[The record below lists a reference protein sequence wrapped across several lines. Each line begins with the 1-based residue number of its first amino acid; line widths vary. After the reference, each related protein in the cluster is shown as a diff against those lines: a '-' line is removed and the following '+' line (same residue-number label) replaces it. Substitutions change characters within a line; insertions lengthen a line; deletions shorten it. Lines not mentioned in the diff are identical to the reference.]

1 MDAKFMNSENSQASD
16 PQKLLLNLSVK
27 IKLKR
32 SDKYVALSNLSI
44 YYTWK
49 NIKKSYNNNK
59 SKISDPT
66 WNLNYLM
73 DHILYQKF
81 KIILNIPSKNHEKI
95 TDNPSIRI
103 YINKIENKV
112 TFKIKPG
119 YYFELLTP
127 EKTKLLGS
135 TERNI
140 T

>member
-1 MDAKFMNSENSQASD
+1 MDAIFRNSENSQTSD
-16 PQKLLLNLSVK
+16 PHKLLLNLSVK

-81 KIILNIPSKNHEKI
+81 KIILNISSKKHEKI
-95 TDNPSIRI
+95 TDNPSIKI
-103 YINKIENKV
+103 YINKIENRV
-112 TFKIKPG
+112 TFRIKPG

-127 EKTKLLGS
+127 EKN
-135 TERNI
+135 EI
-140 T
+140 TRKH

>member
-1 MDAKFMNSENSQASD
+1 MDAIFRNSENSQTSD
-16 PQKLLLNLSVK
+16 PHKLLLNLSVK

-112 TFKIKPG
+112 TFKINPG

-127 EKTKLLGS
+127 EKTKLLGN

>member
-1 MDAKFMNSENSQASD
+1 MEE
-16 PQKLLLNLSVK
+16 
-27 IKLKR
+27 
-32 SDKYVALSNLSI
+32 Y
-44 YYTWK
+44 
-49 NIKKSYNNNK
+49 KKSHTVIINLKYQIQHGMK
-59 SKISDPT
+59 
-66 WNLNYLM
+66 NLNYLM

>member
-1 MDAKFMNSENSQASD
+1 MEFELPDGSYSVSEIQD
-16 PQKLLLNLSVK
+16 
-27 IKLKR
+27 
-32 SDKYVALSNLSI
+32 YFE
-44 YYTWK
+44 YT
-49 NIKKSYNNNK
+49 I
-59 SKISDPT
+59 
-66 WNLNYLM
+66 
-73 DHILYQKF
+73 
-81 KIILNIPSKNHEKI
+81 KNHEKI